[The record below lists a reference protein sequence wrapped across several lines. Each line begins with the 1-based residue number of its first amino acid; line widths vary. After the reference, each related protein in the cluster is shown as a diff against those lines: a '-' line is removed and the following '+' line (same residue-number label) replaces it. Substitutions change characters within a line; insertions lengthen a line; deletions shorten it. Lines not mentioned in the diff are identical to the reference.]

1 MSKET
6 KRGIALQGAAGA
18 LGRKRLPRAGLGVF
32 NRPSL
37 PPPPCPVQVTRH
49 SACHTGCS
57 TSRLCRSTSCC
68 AASAQLG
75 GCWTSQESEYRNGC
89 LGEGGNAPPG
99 LSAQRVPPI
108 LPQVTGLL
116 PHLLLPERVGH
127 CPALWQWRSA
137 PRVGPGHPR
146 KPPGRLGG
154 VGGDWGLP
162 LRGFFRLKVLCP
174 SLWQRPTHPV
184 YNIVPEKVV
193 KAVMHFLQQPVPS
206 LEAAG

>member
-6 KRGIALQGAAGA
+6 KHGIALEGAAGA

-99 LSAQRVPPI
+99 LSAQRVPPPSCPRSRDFYHTCYC
-108 LPQVTGLL
+108 LSGLAIAQHFGSGDL
-116 PHLLLPERVGH
+116 HHELVLGIPENRLVGWGGWEEIGDSH
-127 CPALWQWRSA
+127 FGAFSGSKCFVLHSGSG
-137 PRVGPGHPR
+137 PRIQSTTLCR
-146 KPPGRLGG
+146 KK
-154 VGGDWGLP
+154 W
-162 LRGFFRLKVLCP
+162 
-174 SLWQRPTHPV
+174 
-184 YNIVPEKVV
+184 
-193 KAVMHFLQQPVPS
+193 
-206 LEAAG
+206 